1 MASARV
7 RKLSRDLHRKRVHD
21 RVRTKVS
28 GTIERPRLCV
38 YRSLG
43 HIYAQVIDDRS
54 GKTLVSASSVDGETK
69 KNLKGGGNIAA
80 AKVIGKAVAE
90 RAKAAGVQKVVFDRG
105 GYKYHGR
112 VKALADA
119 AREAGLQF

>member
-28 GTIERPRLCV
+28 GTTERPRLCV
-38 YRSLG
+38 YRSLD
-43 HIYAQVIDDRS
+43 HIYAQVIDDRT
-54 GKTLVSASSVDGETK
+54 GTTLVSASSVDGETK

>member
-1 MASARV
+1 VASARI
-7 RKLSRDLHRKRVHD
+7 RKLSRDLHRKRVHA
-21 RVRTKVS
+21 RVRTRVS
-28 GTIERPRLCV
+28 GTPERPRLAV
-38 YRSLG
+38 YRSLD
-43 HIYAQVIDDRS
+43 HIYAQVIDDHS
-54 GKTLVSASSVDGETK
+54 GKTLASASSADSETR
-69 KNLKGGGNIAA
+69 KNLKGGGNVAA

-90 RAKAAGVQKVVFDRG
+90 RAKAAGVSKVVFDRG

>member
-1 MASARV
+1 VASARV
-7 RKLSRDLHRKRVHD
+7 RKLSKDLHRRRVHD

-28 GTIERPRLCV
+28 GTTERPRLVV
-38 YRSLG
+38 YRSIG
-43 HIYAQVIDDRS
+43 HIYAQVIDDAS
-54 GKTLVSASSVDGETK
+54 GNTLVSASSVDGETK
-69 KNLKGGGNIAA
+69 KNLKGGGNVAA
-80 AKVIGKAVAE
+80 AKVIGKAIAE
-90 RAKAAGVQKVVFDRG
+90 RAKAKGVEKVVFDRG